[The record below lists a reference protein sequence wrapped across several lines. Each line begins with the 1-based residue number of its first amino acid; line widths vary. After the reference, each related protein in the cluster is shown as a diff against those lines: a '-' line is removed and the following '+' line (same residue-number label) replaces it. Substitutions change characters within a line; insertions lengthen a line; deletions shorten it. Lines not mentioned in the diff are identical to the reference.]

1 MNEYRWRDLAV
12 GQSAQF
18 DITLTPEMFAG
29 FAAMSGDENPLHLD
43 EDFARASGFP
53 GRVAFGLLVSSFY
66 SQLVGMH
73 LPGKWALLHGLDLEF
88 KAPAYAGDTLT
99 VSGEVAFLTE
109 AYRRAELKARIR
121 NQAGTLISRATIRA
135 GVHGD

>member
-12 GQSAQF
+12 GQRAEF
-18 DITLTPEMFAG
+18 DVELTREMFAA

-43 EDFARASGFP
+43 EDFARAAGFRD
-53 GRVAFGLLVSSFY
+53 RVAFGLLVSSFY
-66 SQLVGMH
+66 SRLVGMH

-109 AYRRAELKARIR
+109 AYHRAELKARIR
-121 NQAGTLISRATIRA
+121 NQEGTLISKATIRVGLHA
-135 GVHGD
+135 D